1 LIPIVTLVGLY
12 MGILIADSVLV
23 EVVFNRPGL
32 GKLMVGAVKNR
43 DYIMVQSIMTIYAIM
58 VVFINLVT
66 DLTYGFFDPRIK
78 FR

>member
-32 GKLMVGAVKNR
+32 GKMMVGAVKNR

-58 VVFINLVT
+58 VVLINLMT
-66 DLTYGFFDPRIK
+66 DLTYGFVDPRVK